1 MASCFITLKRGRKKF
16 LGQDWLAKFGTR
28 EVFHKG
34 SIVGRLVLA
43 SIDKLLFIKII
54 LFHFL

>member
-1 MASCFITLKRGRKKF
+1 MASCFITLKRGRKKI
-16 LGQDWLAKFGTR
+16 LSQEWLAKFGTR
-28 EVFHKG
+28 EVLHKG

-43 SIDKLLFIKII
+43 SIDKLLFILTI